1 MKDGDT
7 AVTEQRSEAGI
18 QNKKERAA
26 RRQRA
31 RQRALRRLALYHT
44 AEFERF
50 LHEEFEIEGLTR
62 VPQEVKQARSRF
74 DD

>member
-1 MKDGDT
+1 M
-7 AVTEQRSEAGI
+7 
-18 QNKKERAA
+18 QNKKDRAA
-26 RRQRA
+26 RRQKA
-31 RQRALRRLALYHT
+31 RQRALRRLAEYHT

-62 VPQEVKQARSRF
+62 VPQAVKRSRSRF

>member
-1 MKDGDT
+1 MPSSK
-7 AVTEQRSEAGI
+7 EI
-18 QNKKERAA
+18 QGK
-26 RRQRA
+26 RQRA

-50 LHEEFEIEGLTR
+50 LREEFEIEGLTR